1 MQTVILQSGLQSG
14 LSDVFYVTLAN
25 SLVKH
30 VVSGYSQSPDP
41 VRKQSGLSPERAKTI
56 VFHMQTVISQSGLQS
71 GFSDVFYV
79 TLANS
84 LVKRVVSGYSQSPDP
99 VRKQS
104 GLSPERAKTIV
115 FHMY

>member
-1 MQTVILQSGLQSG
+1 MEVQLAALQTVISQSGLQSG

-56 VFHMQTVISQSGLQS
+56 VFRMQTVIPEGP
-71 GFSDVFYV
+71 VA
-79 TLANS
+79 T
-84 LVKRVVSGYSQSPDP
+84 RIYSAHPHN
-99 VRKQS
+99 
-104 GLSPERAKTIV
+104 I
-115 FHMY
+115 